1 MEREPPPPRMGIFS
15 RIFPV
20 ENPAGVLCW
29 FDLLRGVKPV
39 ADHVSISAYKR
50 VINLPPRPAAG
61 VGCFM
66 LSGQEPA
73 RVILQCGSLVPISSP
88 PSFFPP
94 FPTSAFFPPPP
105 PTIFHRSPLVE
116 LQTSYQTPRQL
127 SWEEFMRPVKRR
139 WTPAAFLMTKFRD
152 SPCDRLAT
160 SGNFPLR
167 EFRDIR
173 SVVDC
178 GGWEVIERDVDR
190 FPHVAIYAEMWR
202 ISENVLNERVKKKR
216 SVGICNNF

>member
-152 SPCDRLAT
+152 SPRSTCHLWKLSPSRVSRYSQRCWLRGMR
-160 SGNFPLR
+160 GNREGRWQISSRCHLR
-167 EFRDIR
+167 GN
-173 SVVDC
+173 VTYK
-178 GGWEVIERDVDR
+178 WECFERTR
-190 FPHVAIYAEMWR
+190 KE
-202 ISENVLNERVKKKR
+202 KKECR
-216 SVGICNNF
+216 NLQ